1 MNFTGLPHSS
11 SATPHSRKPNLP
23 SLALYSQRRKYY
35 VPPQTPRSQWKLFDD
50 GKLAFVSS
58 GGGHYWRS
66 RVEVSARK
74 LSAGLWKLWFAEV
87 SFGTGGLVCGPSDMV
102 ESQLESTLLNH
113 KSSMER
119 EAKRDPR
126 CSGVSNEVY
135 QFYGHTKLSED
146 QSDACRFAAS
156 ALQAELVRAR
166 SRIRELEAEKRSS
179 KKKVGHLL
187 RKLEEERISWQS
199 RGRTRNRTV
208 VDGLKDE
215 LVRHRKSYQMM
226 EILNAKLVNEVANAK
241 LSAKQ
246 IVQKYEEEKRVREL
260 TVEVCNELVK
270 LIGEHKAQVEALKKE
285 SRRIREEVEE
295 ERQMLKMAEILR
307 EEQIQMKLVD
317 AKLAFE
323 DRYSQMN
330 KLINDLQTF
339 LRSRGST
346 PDANP
351 KALRK
356 AKSIQHAVKSMNIQD
371 IKEFSNVPT
380 KPENMYSNHSD
391 QRKGEA
397 DEGGIAS
404 SSKIHTSPNNIASLN
419 TETECVETAEQRSEI
434 CWPSAEQSKKNARPS
449 NDESSG
455 IMVEECNGNGAVSSD
470 VAAQRR
476 ATQDSPNPHIAR
488 GMKGR
493 VGVERPRATH
503 KHKRKLLLGKSQL
516 RHIF

>member
-1 MNFTGLPHSS
+1 MNFTGVPHSS
-11 SATPHSRKPNLP
+11 SATPHRRKPNRP
-23 SLALYSQRRKYY
+23 SLALYSLRRKD
-35 VPPQTPRSQWKLFDD
+35 VPPQTPLSQWKFFDE

-58 GGGHYWRS
+58 GGGNFWRS

-74 LSAGLWKLWFAEV
+74 LSAGLWKFWFAEV
-87 SFGTGGLVCGPSDMV
+87 SSGTGGLVCGPCDV
-102 ESQLESTLLNH
+102 VGSQLESTSLNH
-113 KSSMER
+113 EYSSMEGG
-119 EAKRDPR
+119 AKRDPR

-135 QFYGHTKLSED
+135 KFYGHTKHPDD
-146 QSDACRFAAS
+146 QSDASRCVAS

-166 SRIRELEAEKRSS
+166 SRIRELEAEERSS

-199 RGRTRNRTV
+199 REQTRNRTV

-215 LVRHRKSYQMM
+215 LVRHRKSYHMM
-226 EILNAKLVNEVANAK
+226 ESLNSKLVNEVANAK

-260 TVEVCNELVK
+260 MVEVCNELVK
-270 LIGEHKAQVEALKKE
+270 LIVEHKAQVEELKKE
-285 SRRIREEVEE
+285 SRKIREEVEE

-323 DRYSQMN
+323 DRYSEMN
-330 KLINDLQTF
+330 KLINDVQTF

-346 PDANP
+346 PDAKP

-371 IKEFSNVPT
+371 IKEFSIVPT

-391 QRKGEA
+391 LREGEA

-404 SSKIHTSPNNIASLN
+404 SSKIPTSSPNNIASVN
-419 TETECVETAEQRSEI
+419 TETECVETTEQRSVNTEIREI
-434 CWPSAEQSKKNARPS
+434 CWPSAEQSKKNARLS
-449 NDESSG
+449 KDESSG
-455 IMVEECNGNGAVSSD
+455 RIMVEECNG
-470 VAAQRR
+470 
-476 ATQDSPNPHIAR
+476 
-488 GMKGR
+488 
-493 VGVERPRATH
+493 
-503 KHKRKLLLGKSQL
+503 KLKWGCFK
-516 RHIF
+516 